1 MAMSKESLKQKLASE
16 LETQG
21 FVLTGEF
28 AMAGKMAEAIANAVY
43 DEITQ
48 NAKADVTSGSS
59 KGQYS
64 II

>member
-1 MAMSKESLKQKLASE
+1 MAMGKESLKQKLENE
-16 LETQG
+16 LEAQG

-28 AMAGKMAEAIANAVY
+28 AMAGKMAKAIANAVY

>member
-1 MAMSKESLKQKLASE
+1 MSMSKESLKKKLENE
-16 LETQG
+16 LEAQG
-21 FVLTGEF
+21 FVLTGDF

>member
-1 MAMSKESLKQKLASE
+1 MAMSKASLKEKLESE
-16 LETQG
+16 LQAQG

-48 NAKADVTSGSS
+48 NAEVSVNGGSS
-59 KGQYS
+59 AGNYKVT
-64 II
+64 

>member
-1 MAMSKESLKQKLASE
+1 MAMSKESLKQKLESE
-16 LETQG
+16 LEAQG

>member
-16 LETQG
+16 LEAQG

>member
-1 MAMSKESLKQKLASE
+1 MAMSKASLKQKLETE
-16 LETQG
+16 LQAQG

-48 NAKADVTSGSS
+48 NAEVPVIGGSS
-59 KGQYS
+59 AGTYS
-64 II
+64 VT

>member
-1 MAMSKESLKQKLASE
+1 MAMSKASLKEKLENE
-16 LETQG
+16 LRAQG

-48 NAKADVTSGSS
+48 RAEVLIINGSS
-59 KGQYS
+59 AGEYKVM
-64 II
+64 

>member
-1 MAMSKESLKQKLASE
+1 MAMGKESLKQKLENE
-16 LETQG
+16 LEAQG

-43 DEITQ
+43 DELTQ

>member
-1 MAMSKESLKQKLASE
+1 MAMSKASLKEKLENE
-16 LETQG
+16 LQAQG

-48 NAKADVTSGSS
+48 NAKANISSGSS
-59 KGQYS
+59 TGNWP
-64 II
+64 IL

>member
-1 MAMSKESLKQKLASE
+1 MAMGKESLKQKLENE
-16 LETQG
+16 LEAQG

>member
-1 MAMSKESLKQKLASE
+1 MAMSKESLKQKLENE
-16 LETQG
+16 LEAQG

-28 AMAGKMAEAIANAVY
+28 AMAGMMAEAIANAVY

>member
-1 MAMSKESLKQKLASE
+1 MTMSKESLKQKLGNE
-16 LETQG
+16 LEAQG

>member
-1 MAMSKESLKQKLASE
+1 MAMGKESLKKKLENE
-16 LETQG
+16 LEAQG

>member
-1 MAMSKESLKQKLASE
+1 MAMGKESLKQKLENE
-16 LETQG
+16 LQAQG

>member
-1 MAMSKESLKQKLASE
+1 MGMSKESLKQKLASE
-16 LETQG
+16 LEAQG
-21 FVLTGEF
+21 FVLTGDF
-28 AMAGKMAEAIANAVY
+28 AMAGKMAEAIANAVH

>member
-1 MAMSKESLKQKLASE
+1 MAMSKASLKAKLESE
-16 LETQG
+16 LQAQG

-48 NAKADVTSGSS
+48 NAKANISSGSS
-59 KGQYS
+59 AGQHS
-64 II
+64 IV

>member
-1 MAMSKESLKQKLASE
+1 MAMSKASLKAKLESE
-16 LETQG
+16 LQAQG

-48 NAKADVTSGSS
+48 NAKVNVIDGSS

-64 II
+64 IT

>member
-1 MAMSKESLKQKLASE
+1 MAMSKASLKQKLETE
-16 LETQG
+16 LQAQG

-48 NAKADVTSGSS
+48 NAEVPVTVGSS
-59 KGQYS
+59 EGQYK

>member
-1 MAMSKESLKQKLASE
+1 MAMSKESLKQKLESE
-16 LETQG
+16 LEAQG
-21 FVLTGEF
+21 FVLSGEF

-48 NAKADVTSGSS
+48 NAKVDVTSGSS

>member
-1 MAMSKESLKQKLASE
+1 MAMSKESLKAKLESE
-16 LETQG
+16 LQAQG

-48 NAKADVTSGSS
+48 NAKANISSGSS
-59 KGQYS
+59 SGMHS

>member
-1 MAMSKESLKQKLASE
+1 MALSKASLKQKLENE
-16 LETQG
+16 LEAQG

-48 NAKADVTSGSS
+48 NARAKVSGGSS
-59 KGQYS
+59 EGS
-64 II
+64 HPII

>member
-1 MAMSKESLKQKLASE
+1 MAMSQESLKEKLESE
-16 LETQG
+16 LQAQG

-48 NAKADVTSGSS
+48 NAKVNITSGSS
-59 KGQYS
+59 AGEHP

>member
-1 MAMSKESLKQKLASE
+1 MAMSKASLKEKLESE
-16 LETQG
+16 LQAQG

-48 NAKADVTSGSS
+48 RAEVLIINGSS
-59 KGQYS
+59 AGEYKVT
-64 II
+64 

>member
-1 MAMSKESLKQKLASE
+1 MSMSKESLKQKLENE
-16 LETQG
+16 LEAQG
-21 FVLTGEF
+21 FVLTGDF